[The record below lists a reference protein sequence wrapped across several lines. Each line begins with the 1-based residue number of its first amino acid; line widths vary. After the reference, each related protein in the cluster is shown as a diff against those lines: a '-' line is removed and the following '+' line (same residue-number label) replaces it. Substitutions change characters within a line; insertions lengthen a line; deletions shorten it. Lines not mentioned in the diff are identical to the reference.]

1 MGAYHFFTS
10 IPLLWSW
17 ETWHGCYQPSEVT
30 ASSSVPLTSGPEK
43 CNYRKPKPRTLLF
56 HGLSDYKETL
66 GWCNGKT
73 RQRYFKFE
81 YLIISSLLSALE
93 DTSWALRSVIQ
104 IWMKTFSF
112 NSLSLQSRYNFMWT
126 YLTIYDIFITSCE
139 NKDCRILTCYNYSPI
154 HLLRVIDY
162 GKTTIKTLLLK
173 SFNKLKLFY

>member
-30 ASSSVPLTSGPEK
+30 ASSSVPLTPGPEK
-43 CNYRKPKPRTLLF
+43 CNYRKPKSRTLLF

-66 GWCNGKT
+66 GWCNGKI

-81 YLIISSLLSALE
+81 YLIISSSLSALE

-104 IWMKTFSF
+104 IWLNFLVLILTI
-112 NSLSLQSRYNFMWT
+112 LQSTTLMKIVSFINLMWT

-139 NKDCRILTCYNYSPI
+139 NKDCRNLTCYNYLPI
-154 HLLRVIDY
+154 HLLWVIDH
-162 GKTTIKTLLLK
+162 GKTTIKTL
-173 SFNKLKLFY
+173 S

>member
-1 MGAYHFFTS
+1 MTW
-10 IPLLWSW
+10 LLPTLGGHSLVLSP
-17 ETWHGCYQPSEVT
+17 THTGT
-30 ASSSVPLTSGPEK
+30 RSVIIGNLGL
-43 CNYRKPKPRTLLF
+43 KPYFSMVFLLQ
-56 HGLSDYKETL
+56 ETL

-112 NSLSLQSRYNFMWT
+112 NSTNLIYNLWSSIYIVQYMWT

-154 HLLRVIDY
+154 HLLWVIDY
-162 GKTTIKTLLLK
+162 GKTT
-173 SFNKLKLFY
+173 Y